1 MVYLIKQEK
10 GGGEMLAIIAFL
22 SDIPM
27 YIAEIISKLTG
38 ADMSGFITKFSDI
51 FAKIIEA
58 FETILG

>member
-1 MVYLIKQEK
+1 
-10 GGGEMLAIIAFL
+10 MLAIIAFL